1 MLTAIFSRSSPTVCS
16 RRWARLRWRRKT
28 FARFSSRKMWTPSP
42 SPLPSIGMPR
52 WLSRGC
58 RRASTSMWKSHAA
71 TILLR
76 ARCWCRRSRS
86 IASSCRWAHS
96 SAPHPT
102 PSRSSKKFTKGLSA
116 GHTLRNAGTSIPGN
130 PLGQVKKCP
139 FPRSLIG
146 TCGRVRHRAVLIRIM
161 CTPTTGTGSE
171 SMAPVKR

>member
-1 MLTAIFSRSSPTVCS
+1 MGEAATAEKDF
-16 RRWARLRWRRKT
+16 RKILE
-28 FARFSSRKMWTPSP
+28 RKDVDAITIATPEHWHAP
-42 SPLPSIGMPR
+42 MAIAGLQAG
-52 WLSRGC
+52 
-58 RRASTSMWKSHAA
+58 KHVYVESHAA

-86 IASSCRWAHS
+86 IASSCRWVHS

-139 FPRSLIG
+139 FHRSLIG
-146 TCGRVRHRAVLIRIM
+146 ICGRVRHRDVLIRIM